1 MNYEQEIAGA
11 TFYWHALYNTE
22 NSKKIMNH
30 DITLAAHHQ
39 SQ

>member
-22 NSKKIMNH
+22 NSKK
-30 DITLAAHHQ
+30 
-39 SQ
+39 